1 MLACDRWV
9 SGTDRQTSA
18 PFASPREGG
27 AGGSAL
33 QDEAHCRQGAPGT
46 AQPGLSLWGRGPSGD
61 SEDIPSV
68 LPSMCRGRWHRVSA
82 AVRPPLISVQ
92 AGARFPITCCP
103 PGPGP
108 RGGRGGGG
116 QCVGLGLA
124 ALTSPGPEAATGVCA
139 LLPAPHQPL
148 HPNNNRCTPLP
159 ARSLQSLPLPISAVI
174 TSDSCRGN
182 ARGLFPLQ
190 AGAVTLISI
199 FPLGNRADVP
209 VQTCVLFCV
218 RAHRCAFPSWLCT
231 PARLLQPLA
240 EMLLSVRSLMRQH
253 GGVN

>member
-1 MLACDRWV
+1 M
-9 SGTDRQTSA
+9 G
-18 PFASPREGG
+18 
-27 AGGSAL
+27 
-33 QDEAHCRQGAPGT
+33 
-46 AQPGLSLWGRGPSGD
+46 
-61 SEDIPSV
+61 
-68 LPSMCRGRWHRVSA
+68 
-82 AVRPPLISVQ
+82 
-92 AGARFPITCCP
+92 
-103 PGPGP
+103 
-108 RGGRGGGG
+108 GGGG

-209 VQTCVLFCV
+209 VQTCVLLCACASLCISKLALHPRETAAALSRDAAQ
-218 RAHRCAFPSWLCT
+218 RAQPNEA
-231 PARLLQPLA
+231 AR
-240 EMLLSVRSLMRQH
+240 RS
-253 GGVN
+253 

>member
-1 MLACDRWV
+1 MPGQVA
-9 SGTDRQTSA
+9 SGVRSCEA
-18 PFASPREGG
+18 ASHLCPGW
-27 AGGSAL
+27 GS
-33 QDEAHCRQGAPGT
+33 
-46 AQPGLSLWGRGPSGD
+46 LSHHL
-61 SEDIPSV
+61 
-68 LPSMCRGRWHRVSA
+68 LPS
-82 AVRPPLISVQ
+82 RPR
-92 AGARFPITCCP
+92 AKGWA
-103 PGPGP
+103 
-108 RGGRGGGG
+108 GGGG
-116 QCVGLGLA
+116 SMCG
-124 ALTSPGPEAATGVCA
+124 TWTCSPHISRPRGSHGC
-139 LLPAPHQPL
+139 PAPHQPL